1 MSENSITA
9 ADGANLEF
17 IKRPNEERGNA
28 DHGWLKTFHTFNFAD
43 YYDPRFEKHGCLRVI
58 NEDRVEPKEGFG
70 THAHREFEIFSY
82 IVDGALEHRDSMGNV
97 EIMKRGDVQLT
108 SAGTGI
114 RHSEKTSGTQ
124 PVHFLQIWSV
134 PSTRGLSPNYYHRH
148 FSDEEKRQ
156 GWVAV
161 VGKQGDEGVS
171 DEREGTGPTPVH
183 SPLWLYATLLAPGKT
198 IERPLNLSKGY
209 LHVVQT
215 SGYNDG
221 KPKGAQVKVSGALEL
236 GEGDGAFIS
245 NKGEGEIVRVEN
257 VGDTEA
263 ELLLFDLD

>member
-1 MSENSITA
+1 MSENSIIA

-58 NEDRVEPKEGFG
+58 NEDRVEPKEGF
-70 THAHREFEIFSY
+70 
-82 IVDGALEHRDSMGNV
+82 
-97 EIMKRGDVQLT
+97 
-108 SAGTGI
+108 
-114 RHSEKTSGTQ
+114 
-124 PVHFLQIWSV
+124 
-134 PSTRGLSPNYYHRH
+134 
-148 FSDEEKRQ
+148 
-156 GWVAV
+156 